1 MKQEQHRTVSP
12 EDWTPGLGVG
22 GLCRRGRSVRYDC
35 QLPPPD
41 GLPRTWGFTCI
52 VSWFCYWLR
61 TGLVVVPP
69 FSLVNTGR
77 LQSLRLSVP
86 PDPPRRLEME
96 CFSFIIEWMNYN
108 VSLHMLS
115 NKKCINWIK
124 IMLDFDGSRTII
136 LNLTEDQI
144 IAYVVKART
153 NDTVSF
159 SHFAINNVAR
169 GICTCYNGKKILN
182 KSFSSLFRSFQL

>member
-1 MKQEQHRTVSP
+1 
-12 EDWTPGLGVG
+12 
-22 GLCRRGRSVRYDC
+22 
-35 QLPPPD
+35 
-41 GLPRTWGFTCI
+41 
-52 VSWFCYWLR
+52 
-61 TGLVVVPP
+61 
-69 FSLVNTGR
+69 
-77 LQSLRLSVP
+77 
-86 PDPPRRLEME
+86 
-96 CFSFIIEWMNYN
+96 
-108 VSLHMLS
+108 MLS